1 MQYWVQIAGIH
12 LDRPLTKEELFSK
25 YRDRLT
31 GETPCSKVGENKW
44 GKLSDYFPDWQN
56 SQAEAAPIEPD
67 LVEPETPTRRYPA
80 LRVLSVLYRVL
91 AVVVGIAA
99 FIVIMIGISMENVQ
113 LIFGGIIGGAFGV
126 ITNLAIAEFILLFL
140 DIEKNTRK

>member
-1 MQYWVQIAGIH
+1 M
-12 LDRPLTKEELFSK
+12 
-25 YRDRLT
+25 
-31 GETPCSKVGENKW
+31 
-44 GKLSDYFPDWQN
+44 
-56 SQAEAAPIEPD
+56 
-67 LVEPETPTRRYPA
+67 EPETPTRRYPA